1 MYPDLSKPIDKNCEK
16 LVEEIESQSGGKIIV
31 LAARQF
37 RYQIKEFCLKIG
49 ITEPRKYNILEELV
63 LKAGIELNPPPNLD
77 ELAQIFGLD
86 IIFIKSTVQN
96 LQSLCILENNS
107 NDLIKLTEKGKE
119 FYQKGK
125 VPQLEKEEEIYLIDD
140 LFERDLIVSDEEKNI
155 RLIENI
161 PYLKD
166 FINIEIF
173 NYHDL
178 PKNLEELRGLIE
190 SSKLGFHIPE
200 EGKIVSSYEI
210 ISEKE
215 DIDENVTV
223 LLLFD
228 ILTNNLKFTI
238 KKGVMILEEASHKF
252 NDLLDKQKISLEKLL
267 DISEDFINREKEI
280 LWNQRNEEVEN
291 RIKQIENQYLNVV
304 EQKTETIEGIRL
316 IRDREIRKVFLNTIK
331 SAKEEII
338 IYSPWISESVID
350 NQFIDILQKLVNK
363 GVSIIIG
370 YGISRNESD
379 EDRPISPQI
388 KTRLENIKT
397 PNGLTGIQ
405 LHWLGNSH
413 AKEVIVDRT
422 VHLCGSHNFLS
433 YRGDILPRGETL
445 YEVKLVEPVK
455 EAYKFLSERFIKKA
469 EYLWKEGLKNQDIS
483 LQEKAVYLWCTLNQ
497 EDIVIK
503 NINEHQLEELW
514 SLVDQIRENKLK

>member
-63 LKAGIELNPPPNLD
+63 LRAGIELNPPANLE

-86 IIFIKSTVQN
+86 TIFIKSTVQN
-96 LQSLCILENNS
+96 LQSLNILENS
-107 NDLIKLTEKGKE
+107 ANDLIKLTEKGQE
-119 FYQKGK
+119 FYQQGK
-125 VPQLEKEEEIYLIDD
+125 VPQLEKEEEIYIINDV
-140 LFERDLIVSDEEKNI
+140 FERDLIVSDEEKNI
-155 RLIENI
+155 HLIENI

-166 FINIEIF
+166 FIDIEIF
-173 NYHDL
+173 NHHHL

-190 SSKLGFHIPE
+190 SSNLGIHVPQ
-200 EGKIVSSYEI
+200 EGKIVSSYQI
-210 ISEKE
+210 ISEK
-215 DIDENVTV
+215 DNIDEIVTV

-228 ILTNNLKFTI
+228 ILTNSLKFTI
-238 KKGVMILEEASHKF
+238 KKGIIILEEASQKF
-252 NDLLDKQKISLEKLL
+252 NNLLDEQKISLEKLL

-280 LWNQRNEEVEN
+280 LWHQRNEEVEN

-304 EQKTETIEGIRL
+304 EQGTETTEGIRL
-316 IRDREIRKVFLNTIK
+316 IRDKEIRKVFLNIIK
-331 SAKEEII
+331 SAKKEII

-379 EDRPISPQI
+379 EDRPIPLQI
-388 KTRLENIKT
+388 KRRLESIKT
-397 PNGLTGIQ
+397 PEGLTGVQ

-455 EAYKFLSERFIKKA
+455 EAYKFLSERFINKA
-469 EYLWKEGLKNQDIS
+469 ELLWQEGLKNKDIS
-483 LQEKAVYLWCTLNQ
+483 LQEKAIYLWCALNQ
-497 EDIVIK
+497 EEEASK
-503 NINEHQLEELW
+503 QINKYPSEELL
-514 SLVDQIRENKLK
+514 SLFHNIKENKLK